1 MFMLQIFRS
10 CSKTG
15 FGLGSIAAVLAVG
28 SLFAFAPT
36 VALAAARDSSVG
48 FVGGLE
54 SVAGFAELVPGV
66 AETAVAVADFAMA
79 VAEFAVESELIE

>member
-1 MFMLQIFRS
+1 MFMLQIFKS

-15 FGLGSIAAVLAVG
+15 FGLGSIAAVLVVG
-28 SLFAFAPT
+28 SQAFAPT
-36 VALAAARDSSVG
+36 VVLAAAGGSSVG